1 MIRSKSRLLAFCLLA
16 LGAVSAMA
24 QSWPPATVRIVV
36 PYPPGTEP
44 DVLARDLGNA
54 LSKQTGKAFVVDNRP
69 GANSIVGTEVVT
81 KGEADGSTLLM
92 VDRLAVVTNPVL
104 YAKMPYQW
112 ETALKPVSDLAGVN
126 LFVGVRE
133 GLPVKNFAEFLQYAK
148 TAPGGVNIGTG
159 GNGHV
164 NHIGMEMLKQAHG
177 LNFSYV
183 PYRGV
188 APAVLGLLSG
198 EVDAV
203 MAGGMVMQAHAKSGK
218 IRLLAMGDTQRAM
231 YLPDVPTLA
240 EAGGKPGTIPST
252 VFALFAPA
260 KVPDAVVTQINQAV
274 AKVMDSSQVK
284 GTYAVRGMDVATST
298 PQQTLASMKKDAVRY
313 GKIIREAGIKLE

>member
-1 MIRSKSRLLAFCLLA
+1 MNRSKTRFIAVCLFAF
-16 LGAVSAMA
+16 GAVSALA

-69 GANSIVGTEVVT
+69 GANSIIGTEVVT
-81 KGEADGSTLLM
+81 KGDADGSTLLM

-126 LFVGVRE
+126 LFIGVRE

-148 TAPGGVNIGTG
+148 SAPGGVNVGTG

-164 NHIGMEMLKQAHG
+164 NHIGMEMLKKAHG
-177 LNFSYV
+177 LNFSYI

-188 APAVLGLLSG
+188 SPAVLGLLSG
-198 EVDAV
+198 EGDVV
-203 MAGGMVMQAHAKSGK
+203 MAGGMVMQPYAKSGK
-218 IRLLAMGDTQRAM
+218 VRLLAMGDTQRAM

-240 EAGGKPGTIPST
+240 EAGGKAGSIPST
-252 VFALFAPA
+252 VFSLFAPS
-260 KVPDAVVTQINQAV
+260 KVPDVVVSQISEAV
-274 AKVMDSSQVK
+274 AKVMASPQVR
-284 GTYAVRGMDVATST
+284 GTYAVRGMDVTTTT
-298 PQQTLASMKKDAVRY
+298 PLQTLALMQKDAVRY
-313 GKIIREAGIKLE
+313 EKIIREAGIKLE